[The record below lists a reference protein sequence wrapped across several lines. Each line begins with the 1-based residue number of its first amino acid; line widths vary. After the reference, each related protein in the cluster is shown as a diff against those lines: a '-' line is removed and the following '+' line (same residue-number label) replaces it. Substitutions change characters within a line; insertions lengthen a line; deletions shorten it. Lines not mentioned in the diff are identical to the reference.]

1 MRKKIGLI
9 ALVAAA
15 MASSMALTACG
26 GGGGGKPPTTND
38 LVIAPGAASIPVS
51 QSGQF
56 TAFLAG
62 VGQSATW
69 TASGGT
75 IDNTG
80 LFMAPSAPGSVT
92 ITATAGSNSGTT
104 TVQVVAAQPVAVSPA
119 ALTVPA
125 GATQTFTAT
134 PAAGVTWSV
143 AGLPGGDCVSPPFNS
158 TTQCHGTIS
167 AAGVYVAPLS
177 PPSGQTV
184 TITATSGAN
193 SGTAAATILFS
204 SASLTTN
211 GTGGQYA
218 LAFTGVDFTN
228 GFPLD
233 VAGSFTTSGSP
244 TSASGT
250 ITAGEIDIN
259 SGTAGPSVGAG
270 ITGGT
275 FQVGALDGRTSM
287 TVLTNSS
294 IVSSFTLQVTV
305 GSNQHAL
312 LIDFDNFATGSG
324 TLDAQNPT
332 TFGTLLAGNFAFGL
346 SGVDST
352 TPNFFPLVI
361 AGTFQANNGS
371 IPVNSVT
378 APVNVQDWED
388 LSFSTPVVTNDQ
400 TLSGSYSAADSNGRG
415 TMALSSSTLGTI
427 TVAYYL
433 TDQTHMKVVEI
444 DTAQT
449 YIVAGDVY
457 SAPLL
462 PTGLTNGV
470 ALTFGG
476 LANNASYAGGAV
488 FAINGTSLKTG
499 GAMDINNFGAGS
511 SQSNN
516 PITSGSYTN
525 STGSGIVPAR
535 YLLSLT
541 NNKGSNQFAA
551 YTFTSGGQT
560 GAEIIEIDNNNKN
573 GVQGA
578 SGIAYQQGSLSTAP
592 QGTFALNLTGVG
604 FAKSSGS
611 FEQDLTGQILLA
623 TGSTTIGG
631 TLDFN
636 NPANN
641 GSPFSGLSVSTTSMI
656 TTAASNGRG
665 TMLLKTSANG
675 LPATFNLVYYI
686 VNPTTV
692 LLFDSDNNRVANGV
706 LSLQY

>member
-1 MRKKIGLI
+1 
-9 ALVAAA
+9 
-15 MASSMALTACG
+15 
-26 GGGGGKPPTTND
+26 
-38 LVIAPGAASIPVS
+38 
-51 QSGQF
+51 
-56 TAFLAG
+56 
-62 VGQSATW
+62 
-69 TASGGT
+69 
-75 IDNTG
+75 
-80 LFMAPSAPGSVT
+80 
-92 ITATAGSNSGTT
+92 
-104 TVQVVAAQPVAVSPA
+104 
-119 ALTVPA
+119 
-125 GATQTFTAT
+125 
-134 PAAGVTWSV
+134 TWSV

>member
-92 ITATAGSNSGTT
+92 ITATAGSNSGTS

-592 QGTFALNLTGVG
+592 QGTFALNLTGG
-604 FAKSSGS
+604 
-611 FEQDLTGQILLA
+611 
-623 TGSTTIGG
+623 
-631 TLDFN
+631 
-636 NPANN
+636 
-641 GSPFSGLSVSTTSMI
+641 
-656 TTAASNGRG
+656 
-665 TMLLKTSANG
+665 
-675 LPATFNLVYYI
+675 
-686 VNPTTV
+686 
-692 LLFDSDNNRVANGV
+692 
-706 LSLQY
+706 

>member
-388 LSFSTPVVTNDQ
+388 LSFS
-400 TLSGSYSAADSNGRG
+400 
-415 TMALSSSTLGTI
+415 
-427 TVAYYL
+427 
-433 TDQTHMKVVEI
+433 
-444 DTAQT
+444 
-449 YIVAGDVY
+449 
-457 SAPLL
+457 
-462 PTGLTNGV
+462 
-470 ALTFGG
+470 
-476 LANNASYAGGAV
+476 
-488 FAINGTSLKTG
+488 
-499 GAMDINNFGAGS
+499 
-511 SQSNN
+511 
-516 PITSGSYTN
+516 
-525 STGSGIVPAR
+525 
-535 YLLSLT
+535 
-541 NNKGSNQFAA
+541 
-551 YTFTSGGQT
+551 
-560 GAEIIEIDNNNKN
+560 
-573 GVQGA
+573 
-578 SGIAYQQGSLSTAP
+578 
-592 QGTFALNLTGVG
+592 
-604 FAKSSGS
+604 
-611 FEQDLTGQILLA
+611 
-623 TGSTTIGG
+623 
-631 TLDFN
+631 
-636 NPANN
+636 
-641 GSPFSGLSVSTTSMI
+641 
-656 TTAASNGRG
+656 
-665 TMLLKTSANG
+665 
-675 LPATFNLVYYI
+675 
-686 VNPTTV
+686 
-692 LLFDSDNNRVANGV
+692 
-706 LSLQY
+706 

>member
-1 MRKKIGLI
+1 MRKNIGLI

-38 LVIAPGAASIPVS
+38 LVIVPGAASIPVS

>member
-462 PTGLTNGV
+462 STGLTNGV